1 MFRSN
6 LIRVWEGCIPPVN
19 VHLRALSVVSTGS
32 GTLFGSYWGW
42 CNRPDLPWMEHG
54 GGGLRGRGV
63 LIAVVGGGICVG

>member
-19 VHLRALSVVSTGS
+19 VHLRSLSVVSTGS

-42 CNRPDLPWMEHG
+42 GNRPDLPWVG
-54 GGGLRGRGV
+54 FGCGGLMG
-63 LIAVVGGGICVG
+63 VGGLMR